1 MAQDLNATVKKVT
14 LTDTK
19 GKKHMLTGNN
29 PEAQINTIRIY
40 ESIELNTIAAELQ
53 IIDTA
58 INLIGSTP
66 IVGTETVEIEMVA
79 PNISDTTYKWK
90 FVVYGIRNRLVSKNV
105 QVYILDLF
113 SPEALRNETLRV
125 GKTIAGTGDA
135 IVQEILSNYL
145 DTDKEIITEPCKY
158 RMKQIPALKRPFDV
172 ISSFLP
178 ECVSSSTN
186 TPLAPQSSSTSSGGG
201 SSSASGGSTQ
211 AATKNSATVI
221 SGTAGYMFFETYDGY
236 VFKSIDALIKENQNK
251 HREYIY
257 GFAQGEGSD
266 AEKNSYLILNYSFG
280 SQENILKKMRYG
292 VYSSMISFFNPSTLE
307 YEEYF
312 FDLSKEYPKMVH
324 LGTDEDI
331 PKSIKKLSEYPS
343 RVMLQFFDHETFH
356 DQDTIA
362 DPQKAGRSGGTQYPD
377 FRKQWVAQSISR
389 SMILN
394 NQILNITIPINFEIR
409 AGDKLNVK
417 LPNQSVS
424 SEREKEKYDLANS
437 GLYMVKKISYDV
449 TRDSDKGLIAV
460 CNLELI
466 RDNLGS

>member
-1 MAQDLNATVKKVT
+1 MAQDLNATVKKVV
-14 LTDTK
+14 LTDTN
-19 GKKHMLTGNN
+19 GKQHFLTGKN

-79 PNISDTTYKWK
+79 PNIDETTYKWK

-113 SPEALRNETLRV
+113 SPEALRNETLRI
-125 GKTIAGTGDA
+125 GKTISGTGDA
-135 IVQEILSNYL
+135 IVGEILSDYL
-145 DTDKEIITEPCKY
+145 DTDKDIISEPCKY
-158 RMKQIPALKRPFDV
+158 KMKQIPSLKRPFDV
-172 ISSFLP
+172 VTSMLP
-178 ECVSSSTN
+178 ECVSSSAT
-186 TPLAPQSSSTSSGGG
+186 TPLAPQPSSTSSKGG
-201 SSSASGGSTQ
+201 STSASGGQTQ
-211 AATKNSATVI
+211 AATKETATVV
-221 SGTAGYMFFETYDGY
+221 SGSAGYMFFETYDGY
-236 VFKSIDALIKENQNK
+236 VFKSIDTLIKENQNK
-251 HREYIY
+251 HPDYIY
-257 GFAQGEGSD
+257 GFAQDESSD
-266 AEKNSYLILNYSFG
+266 SKKNSYLILNYSFG

-292 VYSSMISFFNPSTLE
+292 VYSSMISFFNPSNLE

-331 PKSIKKLSEYPS
+331 PETIKTLAKYPS

-356 DQDTIA
+356 DADTIA
-362 DPQKAGRSGGTQYPD
+362 DPQKAGASGGTQFPD
-377 FRKQWVAQSISR
+377 FRKQWMAQSMSR
-389 SMILN
+389 NMILN
-394 NQILNITIPINFEIR
+394 NQILNITIPINFGIR

-424 SEREKEKYDLANS
+424 SKREEEKYDLVNS
-437 GLYMVKKISYDV
+437 GLYLVKKISYDI
-449 TRDSDKGLIAV
+449 TRDSSKGLIAV

>member
-257 GFAQGEGSD
+257 GFAQGEG
-266 AEKNSYLILNYSFG
+266 
-280 SQENILKKMRYG
+280 QM
-292 VYSSMISFFNPSTLE
+292 
-307 YEEYF
+307 
-312 FDLSKEYPKMVH
+312 
-324 LGTDEDI
+324 
-331 PKSIKKLSEYPS
+331 
-343 RVMLQFFDHETFH
+343 Q
-356 DQDTIA
+356 
-362 DPQKAGRSGGTQYPD
+362 
-377 FRKQWVAQSISR
+377 
-389 SMILN
+389 
-394 NQILNITIPINFEIR
+394 
-409 AGDKLNVK
+409 
-417 LPNQSVS
+417 
-424 SEREKEKYDLANS
+424 
-437 GLYMVKKISYDV
+437 KKIH
-449 TRDSDKGLIAV
+449 I
-460 CNLELI
+460 
-466 RDNLGS
+466 